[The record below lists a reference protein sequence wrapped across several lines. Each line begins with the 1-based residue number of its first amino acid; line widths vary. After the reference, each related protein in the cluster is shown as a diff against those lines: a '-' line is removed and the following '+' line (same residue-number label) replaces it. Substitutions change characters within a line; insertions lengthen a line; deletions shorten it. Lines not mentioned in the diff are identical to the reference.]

1 MNIQAR
7 LEEIKRNGYEFD
19 FGKAI
24 GSGFN
29 IFGKQPWFFIAY
41 TILFIPVVFFLALSF
56 FISPIIF
63 LSLMVPFIF
72 VYIPAFY
79 MGHTVLSTNILED
92 KIPSSFSMTF
102 HGFSKYLGVSIG
114 LFIILALIGLLYA
127 LPIGIISGSIKQMLM
142 TIELLK
148 NQDFEGLKDMSSSNS
163 VPVYWSIIEFILQT
177 VLYTF
182 TMFTGPIIV
191 RHKLG
196 LFKALQASFTIAS
209 KKFFLL
215 ALIQLLL
222 IILVYISVIPCGL
235 GLPIMVP
242 VYFATNAGIYHMIIK
257 DDEQT
262 DDLKLFNEGLL
273 DS

>member
-41 TILFIPVVFFLALSF
+41 TILFLVPILILGFSF
-56 FISPIIF
+56 AITPIVGLI
-63 LSLMVPFIF
+63 LLIPFIF

-114 LFIILALIGLLYA
+114 LFFFLFLIGILYS
-127 LPIGIISGSIKQMLM
+127 LPIGIMSGSFKQMM
-142 TIELLK
+142 MGIELMK
-148 NQDFEGLKDMSSSNS
+148 NQDFEGLKDMNQNS
-163 VPVYWSIIEFILQT
+163 TVPFYWSIIDFIFQT

-182 TMFTGPIIV
+182 TMFTAPIIV
-191 RHKLG
+191 KHKLG
-196 LFKALQASFTIAS
+196 LFDALKASFAIAS

-222 IILVYISVIPCGL
+222 IILVYISIIPCGL

-262 DDLKLFNEGLL
+262 DDLKLVNDGLL